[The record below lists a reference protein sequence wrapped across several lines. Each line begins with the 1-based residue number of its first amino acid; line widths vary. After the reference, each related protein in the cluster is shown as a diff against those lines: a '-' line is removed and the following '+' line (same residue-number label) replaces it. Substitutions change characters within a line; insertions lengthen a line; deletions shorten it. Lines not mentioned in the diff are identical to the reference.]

1 MALLCALTIF
11 FRSRNRRHLKREL
24 ANARQVSQQSIRAVE
39 TVIDM
44 MRDLMDTA
52 AICGDNPHLLQRK
65 IRMYL
70 FIDPKESPKSII
82 RKIPEIAD
90 FMHGG
95 IISYLRTEYP
105 LLRDEE
111 LFICSLLILRF
122 PAHALQLLF
131 NYSNPG
137 SYYNKKCRI
146 RQKMRLPKDET
157 SLEHYLEALCEKIE
171 RRSYAERRKYH

>member
-1 MALLCALTIF
+1 MAT
-11 FRSRNRRHLKREL
+11 
-24 ANARQVSQQSIRAVE
+24 ARDLFKHSLHAVE

-52 AICGDNPHLLQRK
+52 AICGDNPHLLLRK

-70 FIDPKESPKSII
+70 FIDPRESPKSII
-82 RKIPEIAD
+82 RQMPEIAD
-90 FMHGG
+90 FTHNG
-95 IISYLRTEYP
+95 IITFLRAENP
-105 LLRDEE
+105 HLRDED

-122 PAHALQLLF
+122 PAHTVQMLF

-137 SYYNKKCRI
+137 SYYNTKSRI
-146 RQKMRLPKDET
+146 RQKLRLAKDKH
-157 SLEHYLEALCEKIE
+157 SLEGYLEALCEKME